1 MTGAEVE
8 AISPATYEGEK
19 PYSCRTLSARSLPY
33 TTALEFFSPFQPSP
47 LIPSVVPAKDNAFV
61 RLHARIGSLHSSV
74 PTCISSSPTFTLCK
88 EAVNIGGILTRTTVP
103 RFEILTIPGANLTA
117 NVPRIAYI
125 DTASSL
131 SVQPSIAVTGGGTVG
146 LVMGKNFVEGVTA
159 VRLGNVVLPI
169 PQGSNSFMS
178 SAVMR
183 FEAPEGTDAKSAR
196 LYTSTAYTDSES
208 WGTPGGEMT
217 FYGLPMLTNTTG
229 VPLEVLE
236 DGGTVVLFTGT
247 GFKTN
252 TDLFCKFGEI
262 HIRATYERST
272 AVSCAAPALEPR
284 SYPLRVSNNMLD
296 YSRYANVAGD
306 STDVDLVTESTRFCG
321 WYRIRRGR
329 FRSYVRWHD
338 HRCQV
343 QESTST
349 LACKFFSRLGNG
361 IVDGSTSACVTPAS
375 DANFVPVQIALSA
388 IAGTEYKPIGVQF
401 EFKAAPEIDMLFPE
415 SATSGGGTMINVHGN
430 NLVQSVQV
438 TSQGSTLMPGT
449 TVTGLSCRFGGL
461 YTVAALS
468 ISSTIMRCETPP
480 FGVQL
485 EEVLLGLDLSLNAR
499 ED

>member
-1 MTGAEVE
+1 
-8 AISPATYEGEK
+8 
-19 PYSCRTLSARSLPY
+19 
-33 TTALEFFSPFQPSP
+33 
-47 LIPSVVPAKDNAFV
+47 
-61 RLHARIGSLHSSV
+61 
-74 PTCISSSPTFTLCK
+74 
-88 EAVNIGGILTRTTVP
+88 
-103 RFEILTIPGANLTA
+103 
-117 NVPRIAYI
+117 
-125 DTASSL
+125 
-131 SVQPSIAVTGGGTVG
+131 
-146 LVMGKNFVEGVTA
+146 
-159 VRLGNVVLPI
+159 
-169 PQGSNSFMS
+169 
-178 SAVMR
+178 
-183 FEAPEGTDAKSAR
+183 
-196 LYTSTAYTDSES
+196 
-208 WGTPGGEMT
+208 MT

-236 DGGTVVLFTGT
+236 GGGTVVLFTGA
-247 GFKTN
+247 GFQTN

-306 STDVDLVTESTRFCG
+306 STDVDLVTESKPDFVEG
-321 WYRIRRGR
+321 IE
-329 FRSYVRWHD
+329 YVAED
-338 HRCQV
+338 FGP
-343 QESTST
+343 TSGGT
-349 LACKFFSRLGNG
+349 ITDVKFKSSPPSALACKFFSRLGNG
-361 IVDGSTSACVTPAS
+361 IVDGSTLAACVTPAS
-375 DANFVPVQIALSA
+375 DANFVPVQLALSA

-499 ED
+499 EWTESQIDFEPIKKIDVNSLSPSAGSRGGGSQIIISSGYYSTDTSVWCKFGTTGPIHAVFNGDGSVGCISPAKGQGDVPIAISHGNVIDFDFNKSKIFRM